1 MIRKILFLDV
11 DGVLNNSTIYKR
23 PEDNI
28 IPEVNTIGIDKNLL
42 ENFRAIV
49 DAHPD
54 LEIVL
59 SSSWRLYEDDTAWVV
74 EAFKR
79 AQIPFNLIGKTPRT
93 FSGHRG
99 REVEMWLDVNVH
111 STARVVAIDDDI
123 DAGSLNSEKHKFFY
137 ARTFWEEG
145 LTEDI
150 AKQISSFLEY
160 GNHIEMRG

>member
-1 MIRKILFLDV
+1 MIRKIIFLDI

-28 IPEVNTIGIDKNLL
+28 IPEVNDIGIDKNLL
-42 ENFRAIV
+42 QNFRFIV
-49 DAHPD
+49 DTHPD

-59 SSSWRLYEDDTAWVV
+59 SSSWRLYEDDTAWVI
-74 EAFKR
+74 EAFRR
-79 AQIPFNLIGKTPRT
+79 AQIPFNLIGKTPET

-99 REVEMWLDVNVH
+99 REIEMWLDANLH
-111 STARVVAIDDDI
+111 LGARIVAIDDDI
-123 DAGSLNSEKHKFFY
+123 DAGSLNFKKHKFFY
-137 ARTFWEEG
+137 AQTFWEKG

-160 GNHIEMRG
+160 ENQRG